1 MVVLGFHDE
10 IQVMASLQKPR
21 KITVDGDDGVSY
33 AFLGKPKDDMRKDAR
48 LMDFNSMIN
57 KLLKTN
63 SESRRRQLRKSF
75 QPDSGVNLYLDFGQ
89 AFVPMLSF
97 L

>member
-48 LMDFNSMIN
+48 LMDFNS
-57 KLLKTN
+57 T
-63 SESRRRQLRKSF
+63 LR
-75 QPDSGVNLYLDFGQ
+75 
-89 AFVPMLSF
+89 
-97 L
+97 